1 MIPCIQLRTNK
12 VMNMLKQTDV
22 LIIGGG
28 FAGVATAQKLAKQG
42 MNITLVDRK
51 DYFEVTFAVLRNVT
65 APKAQGNRSRKLYRD
80 FVEGFVQGSIESM
93 NGKEAKLANGDV
105 IRFKQAVIASGSRYP
120 SLPLAKSNSQFDY
133 AGRNQEMLAEHATLA
148 AAKSVLVI
156 GGGAVGV
163 EFAGEIASAF
173 PDKDITLS
181 HSGDVLLGGMKPKAQ
196 QKALEQLTAKGV
208 KVKFNRRFA
217 VNEGRDGDVYSCSK
231 SKETIQVDKVY
242 TCVGMVPNTEFLQAE
257 LANALD
263 AKGLIQVN
271 EFMQVKGYDNLYA
284 LGDCAALD
292 NNKHGYLA
300 SVQGG
305 MLADAIVKKSKGKK
319 VKAYKTPPLA
329 IVTPTGTDTGVAQMP
344 FGVFTAK
351 FLVNLKQKDLGISNI
366 YKMLG
371 TVPNT

>member
-1 MIPCIQLRTNK
+1 
-12 VMNMLKQTDV
+12 MLKQTDV

-42 MNITLVDRK
+42 MKITLVDRK

-93 NGKEAKLANGDV
+93 NAKEAKLANGDV
-105 IRFKQAVIASGSRYP
+105 IRFKQAIIASGSRYP

-133 AGRNQEMLAEHATLA
+133 AGRNQEMLAEHESLA
-148 AAKSVLVI
+148 AAKSILVI

-181 HSGDVLLGGMKPKAQ
+181 HSGEVLLDGMKPKAQ
-196 QKALEQLTAKGV
+196 QKALQQLTAIGV
-208 KVKFNRRFA
+208 KVEFNRRFTK
-217 VNEGRDGDVYSCSK
+217 DGDVYKCSK
-231 SKETIQVDKVY
+231 SKKTIQVDKVY
-242 TCVGMVPNTEFLQAE
+242 SCVGMVPNTEFLQAE
-257 LANALD
+257 LANTLD
-263 AKGLIQVN
+263 AKGLIKVD
-271 EFMQVKGYDNLYA
+271 EFMQVKGHDNLYA

-292 NNKHGYLA
+292 INKHGYLA

-305 MLADAIVKKSKGKK
+305 MLADAMVKKAKGKK

-329 IVTPTGTDTGVAQMP
+329 IVTPTGSDTGVAQMP
-344 FGVFTAK
+344 FGDFTAK

-371 TVPNT
+371 TAPNSAS

>member
-1 MIPCIQLRTNK
+1 
-12 VMNMLKQTDV
+12 MNMLKQTDV

-42 MNITLVDRK
+42 VNITLVDRK

-80 FVEGFVQGSIESM
+80 FVEGFIQGSIESM
-93 NGKEAKLANGDV
+93 NDKEAKLANGDV

-133 AGRNQEMLAEHATLA
+133 AGRNQEMLTEHASLA
-148 AAKSVLVI
+148 AAHSILVI

-173 PDKDITLS
+173 PDKEITLS
-181 HSGDVLLGGMKPKAQ
+181 HSGGILLDGMRPKAQ
-196 QKALEQLTAKGV
+196 QKALEQLIAKGV
-208 KVKFNRRFA
+208 IVKFNRRFA
-217 VNEGRDGDVYSCSK
+217 FDKSSEEDQYLCSK
-231 SKETIQVDKVY
+231 TKEIIKPDKVY
-242 TCVGMVPNTEFLQAE
+242 TCVGMVPNTEFLQGE
-257 LANALD
+257 LASALD
-263 AKGLIQVN
+263 TKGLIQVN
-271 EFMQVKGYDNLYA
+271 EFMQVKGYNNLYA

-305 MLADAIVKKSKGKK
+305 MLADAIVKKAKGKK
-319 VKAYKTPPLA
+319 VKPYKTPPLA

-351 FLVNLKQKDLGISNI
+351 FLINLKQKDLGISNI

-371 TVPNT
+371 TVPNTQS